1 VVKTRAGSRFDC
13 SAICA
18 SRVETVGAL
27 KVAPVFPS
35 PRGHARLRLPA
46 ASRPVSWVPWA
57 SVPHASGSETLRP
70 RCLRYYAL
78 LRLPSSVPA
87 GSLLA
92 PDRYLGLTRF
102 SACPSQLAP
111 GSARSPS
118 ASSGKRQGVV
128 FAGHPCS
135 GCCSQGDGRSS
146 RVPGLPLWWCP
157 VPLALAR
164 AGLLPSIRC
173 NCRLWVR
180 LPGLILCPPLY
191 IFRDSIPR
199 PASSPYLCFAH
210 RLSTIALRF
219 GYRPGG

>member
-1 VVKTRAGSRFDC
+1 MPPAPPTDPYVKYSLIRFVSTRRKASDLGRSQPRRMTRC
-13 SAICA
+13 CPYSAICA

-46 ASRPVSWVPWA
+46 ASRLVSWVPWA
-57 SVPHASGSETLRP
+57 SVPHASSSVTLRP
-70 RCLRYYAL
+70 RCLQYYAL

-92 PDRYLGLTRF
+92 PDRYLGSTRF

-146 RVPGLPLWWCP
+146 RVPGLPL
-157 VPLALAR
+157 
-164 AGLLPSIRC
+164 
-173 NCRLWVR
+173 
-180 LPGLILCPPLY
+180 
-191 IFRDSIPR
+191 
-199 PASSPYLCFAH
+199 
-210 RLSTIALRF
+210 
-219 GYRPGG
+219 